1 MIVPESRRDQNPTC
15 GRFDGGID
23 FSVKLGMSARALPN
37 LSIRT
42 LNRAACGINSKT
54 KAVHNY
60 SNTRYGSNP
69 FDFLSYLAREQ
80 LRDLDTGKLCK
91 GTKKDD
97 LLDAYVVPPKGC
109 GWAANIQAFAN
120 EISEADKRKNSRF
133 GRELVLVCPDGMKP
147 ETFMAVLRVFN
158 FWLSTIYN
166 TAPIVCIHDPKG
178 KQMDEPPETGRNLH
192 AHVFLPTREVHP
204 WGMGNKLYCLD
215 YGKLAKKE
223 VEGIREHWAREL
235 ERGFAMQNET
245 VEFDHRS
252 YVRRGIERLPQP
264 KIGSVAYSMDARG
277 LHSFRI
283 EEKEAVDLHNGYLDE
298 AEKVLERVDTNI
310 KTLEKLDAQELIGTN
325 CLKVKS
331 VWTGSERRE
340 RYDLNINNTL
350 EFIEKLNAET
360 EVFDDLIDD
369 LLLLK
374 KRCREEI
381 DYAPVIEDIPKDT
394 TVDDLYMIISQQL
407 SEYGMKSYGRS
418 RSRSREVEKAV
429 TAGYS
434 GIER

>member
-1 MIVPESRRDQNPTC
+1 
-15 GRFDGGID
+15 
-23 FSVKLGMSARALPN
+23 MSKRALPN

-60 SNTRYGSNP
+60 SNTSYGSNP

-80 LRDLDTGKLCK
+80 LRDFDTGKLCK
-91 GTKKDD
+91 GTDKDD

-109 GWAANIQAFAN
+109 GWAADLQAFAN

-133 GRELVLVCPDGMKP
+133 GRELLLVCPDGMRP
-147 ETFMAVLRVFN
+147 ETFLAVLRVFN

-166 TAPIVCIHDPKG
+166 TAPYVCVHDPKG
-178 KQMDEPPETGRNLH
+178 KQLGGPPETGRNLH

-223 VEGIREHWAREL
+223 VEGIREHCAREL

-264 KIGSVAYSMDARG
+264 KIGSAATAMNGRG
-277 LHSFRI
+277 LYTYRMA
-283 EEKEAVDLHNGYLDE
+283 EREQTDEMNEYLEA
-298 AEKVLERVDTNI
+298 AEKVLERFDRNI
-310 KTLEKLDAQELIGTN
+310 ESLEKLSKRKLFGTN
-325 CLKVKS
+325 CLEVKS
-331 VWTGSERRE
+331 RWTGVEYRE
-340 RYDLNINNTL
+340 RYDLNVNNTL
-350 EFIEKLNAET
+350 ELIEELNVET

-374 KRCREEI
+374 KRYSEEI
-381 DYAPVIEDIPKDT
+381 DYNPVIEDVPKDT
-394 TVDDLYMIISQQL
+394 NLGDLLMIIGQQL
-407 SEYGMKSYGRS
+407 SEYGMKGRGRS
-418 RSRSREVEKAV
+418 RSMSKEVERA
-429 TAGYS
+429 ALPGCS
-434 GIER
+434 AMER